1 MYFESYYRGIF
12 SLETMN
18 KCICSFSGELATEK
32 IGNLWFM
39 TFNFWL
45 LATVG
50 FSIGK
55 WILRSETK
63 LLLWWKRQDIDKQS
77 CFRSVSLSMKYSL
90 FINFLYP
97 NSIIDTRTPLGLSLL
112 VENLSHFCFT
122 KSIYT
127 PMFNQLFTV
136 SEFQIQSLV
145 ALRGIRHLF
154 ESL

>member
-1 MYFESYYRGIF
+1 MYFESYYLGIF

-18 KCICSFSGELATEK
+18 KCICSFSCELATEK

-77 CFRSVSLSMKYSL
+77 CFRSVSLCLKYSL
-90 FINFLYP
+90 FINFLDPQQHYGY
-97 NSIIDTRTPLGLSLL
+97 SLSTGIILTCWKPITFLFYKEYL
-112 VENLSHFCFT
+112 H
-122 KSIYT
+122 
-127 PMFNQLFTV
+127 PMFNHLFTV

-145 ALRGIRHLF
+145 AVRGIGYLF